1 MPRKFFRKVMPNVE
15 KVREIRAFS
24 MFGDRLF
31 HPALWHLNRRS
42 AAGGVAVGLFCGLI
56 PGPLQML
63 GAGIACL
70 VFRVNLPLAL
80 VTTLYT
86 NPVTIVPLYVIA
98 YKLGSLAL
106 GESARHA
113 VTPPP
118 EIDWSNAGQW
128 VLALTKW
135 AIGLGP
141 PLALGVLLLA
151 CLLAVLGYVVVRA
164 LWSAHLRRAWYR
176 RRAARSAQAG
186 LS

>member
-1 MPRKFFRKVMPNVE
+1 MPRKFFRKVMPNVD

-24 MFGDRLF
+24 MFGDSLF

-70 VFRVNLPLAL
+70 FLRVNLPLAL

-86 NPVTIVPLYVIA
+86 NPLTIVPLYLVA
-98 YKLGSLAL
+98 YKLGSLVL
-106 GESARHA
+106 GASAQRA

-118 EIDWSNAGQW
+118 EIDWSSAGLW
-128 VLALTKW
+128 MRSLVEW

-151 CLLAVLGYVVVRA
+151 CLLSAMGYVAVRA

-176 RRAARSAQAG
+176 RRVARSAQA
-186 LS
+186 